1 MHARLAYIVTVFA
14 PVALGAHSAYHS
26 TSPQATVPPVRIDA
40 VVTDPQGG
48 AIVGLRASDFELRED
63 GASRPISAAEFR
75 WVPRHSTVDVL
86 PVETRLDEERA
97 ARQPGTRVFAFF
109 LDEFHVSSGAS
120 ADRAREAVASFLD
133 EKVYERDLAAVIR
146 PLDSVSSVRF
156 TRDRS
161 VLHGSIA
168 GFAGR
173 KGDYAP
179 RTPMEEQRVGRDPAI
194 VRAARQRIVRANLR
208 DLGVRLGEL
217 NADRAVIVLVS
228 EGFPPDPPG
237 ADDRMSDLRSLVRAS
252 SQFHFSIYTFNSAGP
267 HEDGAP
273 AEARERA
280 SATLQ
285 WLAAETGGLFVRADA
300 FIAGFAR
307 VFHDTHGYY
316 ALTYQPGH
324 ADGRFHRLEV
334 RTRARTHVR
343 ARASYWATPRDEWT
357 APAVLPPA
365 SDPVGR
371 RLLRRSTLI
380 DAWIGVRR
388 DAAGSAHMVI
398 TWEPRTGQSRLP
410 QTAVKARTV
419 TGTPVFEGAIEP
431 VGGVSRSAND
441 SARFDVPTGRVEVDM
456 TVLDADGTVLDTD
469 ASDFDVPD
477 LRLSSKPGPVL
488 LPTEIV
494 RVRTLRELQTASINS
509 DATPSS
515 VRTFARGNQ
524 LLIRVPA
531 FDPTGSAV
539 RVTARVRNRTGQPMR
554 DIEATDGPLVDG
566 VTQFVLPLYWLA
578 PGPYQ
583 IELSGTN
590 ANGTAKERVAFQ
602 VE

>member
-1 MHARLAYIVTVFA
+1 MHAKLAYIVAVLA
-14 PVALGAHSAYHS
+14 PVVLGAHGASHS
-26 TSPQATVPPVRIDA
+26 SSPQATVRRVRIDA
-40 VVTDPQGG
+40 VVTDPQGH
-48 AIVGLRASDFELRED
+48 AIAGLRASDFEVRED
-63 GASRPISAAEFR
+63 GSPRPVSAADFR
-75 WVPRHSTVDVL
+75 WVQRHSTAEVL
-86 PVETRLDEERA
+86 PIQTRLDEERE

-109 LDEFHVSSGAS
+109 LDEFHVSPGAS

-179 RTPMEEQRVGRDPAI
+179 HTPTEEQHVGRDPAI
-194 VRAARQRIVRANLR
+194 VRAARQRIVRASLR

-217 NADRAVIVLVS
+217 NADWAVIVLVS
-228 EGFPPDPPG
+228 EGFPPDSPAPDG
-237 ADDRMSDLRSLVRAS
+237 RTADLWSLVRAS
-252 SQFHFSIYTFNSAGP
+252 SQFHFSIYMFNSAGP
-267 HEDGAP
+267 HEDMAP
-273 AEARERA
+273 AEDHERA

-285 WLAAETGGLFVRADA
+285 WLAAETGGLFVPAEA
-300 FIAGFAR
+300 LIAGFAR

-316 ALTYQPGH
+316 ALTYHPAH

-334 RTRARTHVR
+334 RTRGRAHVR
-343 ARASYWATPRDEWT
+343 TRATYWATARNEWS
-357 APAVLPPA
+357 APASLPPA
-365 SDPVGR
+365 SDPVAR
-371 RLLRRSTLI
+371 RLLRRSMLI

-388 DAAGSAHMVI
+388 DAAGRAHMVI
-398 TWEPRTGQSRLP
+398 TWEPRTGQSRVP
-410 QTAVKARTV
+410 QTLVIKARTV
-419 TGTPVFEGAIEP
+419 TGTSVFEGAIQP
-431 VGGVSRSAND
+431 VGGVSRSTKD

-456 TVLDADGTVLDTD
+456 TVLDADGMVLDTD
-469 ASDFDVPD
+469 ARDFDVPD

-494 RVRTLRELQTASINS
+494 RVRTLRELQTVSVNS

-515 VRTFARGNQ
+515 VRKFARGNQ

-531 FDPTGSAV
+531 FDPTGSPV
-539 RVTARVRNRTGQPMR
+539 RVTARVLSRAGQWMR
-554 DIEATDGPLVDG
+554 DIEASDGPLGG

-602 VE
+602 VQ